1 MLSTLYQMA
10 KFSTMAE
17 SFAWSVAY
25 ESYGPVAFADRAHA
39 REIPRVSRTLINC
52 FKLIFVK
59 KFSKVE
65 TYLIISKFYSPSF
78 YPDKY
83 TFDYTFGYIFMN
95 LAQFYPTE
103 VFRWHF
109 EPHKGFEV
117 LKRFL
122 SGCGTMNQKSA
133 IFARP

>member
-1 MLSTLYQMA
+1 LFQTDFCE
-10 KFSTMAE
+10 K
-17 SFAWSVAY
+17 V
-25 ESYGPVAFADRAHA
+25 
-39 REIPRVSRTLINC
+39 
-52 FKLIFVK
+52 FKGRDLFDYI
-59 KFSKVE
+59 KV
-65 TYLIISKFYSPSF
+65 LPPPF
-78 YPDKY
+78 YPDK
-83 TFDYTFGYIFMN
+83 YTFGYIFMN
-95 LAQFYPTE
+95 LAQFCPTE